1 MEKYLN
7 TINKVGEFVHNN
19 SDFCKSLELSFPI
32 PDQTN
37 NNKNLVGWYPASGG
51 DFTLLEQDLY
61 LPIEGK
67 MEEVKTFIYVDK
79 QYYFVK
85 CDESGLYSV
94 IYGHNGRLCTGVLGK
109 YLGFKCVLHVSE
121 DKVCMFI
128 NADIRTFE
136 SSVIKNN
143 VRIDLVCFVPY
154 GVSSDEGPSRLTA
167 MRTSFF
173 LGEFPQEKNQDYSLE
188 KNYPEMTYL
197 MSSGG
202 PYSYFLNKVIPVQTT
217 PINLTKADKIKAL
230 KSLTEFSLGETLIEI
245 ESDVFEL
252 FDIRMQAYNGKTIQE
267 ALLSLQMGVKQSKD
281 KFLIIDYEN

>member
-1 MEKYLN
+1 M
-7 TINKVGEFVHNN
+7 
-19 SDFCKSLELSFPI
+19 P
-32 PDQTN
+32 TN

-94 IYGHNGRLCTGVLGK
+94 IYEHNGRLCTGVLGK

-136 SSVIKNN
+136 MHLIKNN
-143 VRIDLVCFVPY
+143 VKIDLVCFLPY
-154 GVSSDEGPSRLTA
+154 GVANGERPQRLA
-167 MRTSFF
+167 ELKVPF
-173 LGEFPQEKNQDYSLE
+173 LLGFNPQEENQDFRLE
-188 KNYPEMTYL
+188 EIVPNICFSMCG
-197 MSSGG
+197 GG
-202 PYSYFLNKVIPVQTT
+202 PHSVSLKKVV
-217 PINLTKADKIKAL
+217 PI
-230 KSLTEFSLGETLIEI
+230 
-245 ESDVFEL
+245 
-252 FDIRMQAYNGKTIQE
+252 
-267 ALLSLQMGVKQSKD
+267 
-281 KFLIIDYEN
+281 